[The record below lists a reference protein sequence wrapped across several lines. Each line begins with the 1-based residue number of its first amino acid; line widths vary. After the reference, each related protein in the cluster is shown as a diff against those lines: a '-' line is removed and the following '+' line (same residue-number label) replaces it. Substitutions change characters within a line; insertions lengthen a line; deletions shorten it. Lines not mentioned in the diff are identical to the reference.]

1 MSAEIQG
8 ARPRPWVRAFGG
20 WRSRAGRRVTSATHY
35 TQFAHSGLVPG
46 ESPDSRRRNC
56 RGTLL
61 SRRSDHGSAL
71 VRLYTP
77 RERGVGPVADIECA
91 IAPGNPSVGGR
102 FLFSH
107 HASNGGLPMMKTKLA
122 ITALAIAGLVGSTF
136 TADAKS
142 HKTHKSSMTTGANM
156 KPNAKGVAA
165 NPSGQGNVGPA
176 RTTTTVQLPV
186 ES

>member
-1 MSAEIQG
+1 MSTAPPLGKGLWRLAE
-8 ARPRPWVRAFGG
+8 PC
-20 WRSRAGRRVTSATHY
+20 RSPCDISDPLHSIRLFRTRSGR
-35 TQFAHSGLVPG
+35 L
-46 ESPDSRRRNC
+46 PDSRRRNC

-122 ITALAIAGLVGSTF
+122 IMALAIAGLVGSTF

-165 NPSGQGNVGPA
+165 NPSGQGNVGPGTNNNNGPA
-176 RTTTTVQLPV
+176 PGGK
-186 ES
+186 